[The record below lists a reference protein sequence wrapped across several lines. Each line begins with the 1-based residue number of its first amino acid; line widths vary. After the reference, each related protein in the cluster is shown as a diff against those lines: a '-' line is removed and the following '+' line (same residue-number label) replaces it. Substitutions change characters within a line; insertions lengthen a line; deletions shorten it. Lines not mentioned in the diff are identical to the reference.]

1 MDAQTG
7 MPSVRASGAT
17 CVQKLD
23 DSRNSAIHTTYRIS
37 LRSSSLQEPR
47 YPLLRVHTFDNL
59 LPFDMRSSL
68 SFWLTR
74 TRGKASRR
82 GSRGTR
88 PERAGGPREE
98 GGYILVPKGTPLATW
113 AQRRAPVR
121 EPRERDVPTTSNPLP
136 RRTRGGTPGH
146 LPSRERQGFRDYQSR
161 TVDDRTSTVGS
172 PQARV
177 ACRSVRGDGFLEV
190 SSPLPRRRI
199 LADPSRRRKA
209 EIRQCFWSCVQ

>member
-23 DSRNSAIHTTYRIS
+23 DSRNSAIHTRYRIS

-98 GGYILVPKGTPLATW
+98 GGYILLPKGTPLATW
-113 AQRRAPVR
+113 AKESPRSRAARAGCPDHEQPVTASHPRRHSRTP
-121 EPRERDVPTTSNPLP
+121 PLP
-136 RRTRGGTPGH
+136 G
-146 LPSRERQGFRDYQSR
+146 E
-161 TVDDRTSTVGS
+161 
-172 PQARV
+172 ARV
-177 ACRSVRGDGFLEV
+177 PG
-190 SSPLPRRRI
+190 LPESHRRRPH
-199 LADPSRRRKA
+199 LHSGVPSGTCSLPFRSRGR
-209 EIRQCFWSCVQ
+209 FFGGF